1 MVKLPKIVQKEK
13 MHKLLNRF
21 NWTNSAIKVSWFTWL
36 NNQTDESSETA
47 EITQSISNGL
57 SRHYNQSIWKYLTG
71 QNARLA

>member
-1 MVKLPKIVQKEK
+1 MVKLPKIVQKKK

-47 EITQSISNGL
+47 EIAQSISNSL
-57 SRHYNQSIWKYLTG
+57 SR
-71 QNARLA
+71 

>member
-47 EITQSISNGL
+47 EIAQSISNSL
-57 SRHYNQSIWKYLTG
+57 SR
-71 QNARLA
+71 

>member
-47 EITQSISNGL
+47 EIAQSISNGL
-57 SRHYNQSIWKYLTG
+57 SR
-71 QNARLA
+71 